1 MTSNGRSQAL
11 ITNSTAGKFLLAA
24 LLASG
29 TVAACFDP
37 NNQLTPGAPA
47 AGTTPGTD
55 GTNVTGPASPTNPP
69 GDVGNVTIHRLNA
82 SEYDNTVRDLLGDTS
97 HPAAAFPPDDG
108 ADSFTNNAAALTIS
122 PVLFERYEAAAES
135 LATSAATN
143 PKIVTCDG
151 SSGSDACAKQIL
163 TPFLKRAW
171 RRPVTADEVSGIASL
186 VQVAAQEGQPFAQGI
201 QLALKAAL
209 LSPHFLFRIEIDPD
223 PLATKPH
230 LLSDYELASRLSYF
244 VWSSMPDDALLASAD
259 SGKLASSPQELDA
272 QLNRMLDDPKAHA
285 LLDNFAAQWLIHTLP
300 DAKPDPTAFPAFDEG
315 LRTAMADE
323 TKAFV
328 GSFLLGDQSL
338 PDMLDAPFTFL
349 NARLAAHYGV
359 AGVTGTQLVRVPVAP
374 ETHRGG
380 LLAQASVLTMTAI
393 ATRTSP
399 VRRGQWVL
407 AELLCSPPEPPP
419 PNIPALPPTI
429 TTGTMRQ
436 RMQEHRKNPGC
447 YGCHSQM
454 DPIGFSFEHYDA
466 IGRWRDTDQGQTIDT
481 TGELATGQT
490 FDGTTSLA
498 AVIKN
503 DPRFGRCA
511 TTKLF
516 SYALGRKPQDID
528 TPRIDALAK
537 GLADAKNRTRAL
549 ITSLIQNDAFRM
561 RRGGA
566 QE

>member
-1 MTSNGRSQAL
+1 M
-11 ITNSTAGKFLLAA
+11 IKNSTAGTLLLVAT
-24 LLASG
+24 LASG
-29 TVAACFDP
+29 GVAACFDP
-37 NNQLTPGAPA
+37 NDQLTPGAP
-47 AGTTPGTD
+47 GG
-55 GTNVTGPASPTNPP
+55 GTNATTDSTEVTSPTNPS
-69 GDVGNVTIHRLNA
+69 GDVGGVTIHRLNA

-108 ADSFTNNAAALTIS
+108 ADSFTNNADALSIS
-122 PVLFERYEAAAES
+122 PVLFERYEAAAKS
-135 LATSAATN
+135 LATTAAAN
-143 PKIVTCDG
+143 PKIVTCNG
-151 SSGSDACAKQIL
+151 TATGADACAKQIL

-186 VQVAAQEGQPFAQGI
+186 VQVATQEGQPFVQGI
-201 QLALKAAL
+201 QLALEAAL
-209 LSPHFLFRIEIDPD
+209 LSPHFLFRVEIDPD
-223 PLATKPH
+223 PAATTPH
-230 LLSDYELASRLSYF
+230 PLSDYELASRLSYF

-259 SGKLASSPQELDA
+259 SGKLTKDDKELDA
-272 QLNRMLDDPKAHA
+272 QLERMLGDSKARA

-315 LRTAMADE
+315 LRTAMTEE

-328 GSFLLGDQSL
+328 GSFLFGDQSL
-338 PDMLDAPFTFL
+338 PDMLDAPYSFL
-349 NARLAAHYGV
+349 NARLAAHYGIT
-359 AGVTGTQLVRVPVAP
+359 GVTGTELVRVPVKP

-380 LLAQASVLTMTAI
+380 LLAQASVLTMTGI

-407 AELLCSPPEPPP
+407 AELLCSPPAPPP
-419 PNIPALPPTI
+419 PNVPALPPTV

-436 RMQEHRKNPGC
+436 RMQEHRNNPGC

-454 DPIGFSFEHYDA
+454 DPIGFAFEHYDA
-466 IGRWRDTDQGQTIDT
+466 IGRWRDTDQSQPIDT
-481 TGELATGQT
+481 TGDLPDGRS
-490 FDGTTSLA
+490 FDGTASLA
-498 AVIKN
+498 SVIKS

-516 SYALGRKPQDID
+516 SYALGRTPRAADD
-528 TPRIDALAK
+528 PRIDALAQ
-537 GLADAKNRTRAL
+537 GFADAKSRTKAL
-549 ITSLIQNDAFRM
+549 ITSLIHNDAFRM